1 MFTWTFQRYLWHGF
15 SHMVGVREHQN
26 CKKQGHSLMTST
38 KRLMRSSGGGGH
50 WCQQWDWKGACSCA
64 AQRRGKVWQWIKS
77 KIPKRSLYYI
87 DDVRA
92 TFLNYFLWNPLLR
105 AVHFR
110 VVMAA
115 RRGDV
120 LDQIKKELV
129 VSGGEARAEVNR
141 FNQG

>member
-1 MFTWTFQRYLWHGF
+1 
-15 SHMVGVREHQN
+15 MVTGA
-26 CKKQGHSLMTST
+26 
-38 KRLMRSSGGGGH
+38 SSGIGKELAVVLH
-50 WCQQWDWKGACSCA
+50 REGARFDSELN
-64 AQRRGKVWQWIKS
+64 QG
-77 KIPKRSLYYI
+77 IPKRSLYYI

-92 TFLNYFLWNPLLR
+92 TFLNYFLWYPLLR
-105 AVHFR
+105 AVHLR

-120 LDQIKKELV
+120 LDQIKEELV